1 MNRKIGLALIAGAL
15 GTLTA
20 CDSEPEAT
28 APERIRAIKP
38 YYVSEPAG
46 GEVRRLS
53 GTITAANTSALSFAV
68 PGKVATVRVTQGAR
82 VKAGQ
87 VLATLDTKRFD
98 LNVSAEKSQL
108 ASAQANYADKK
119 AELDR
124 QRQLFK
130 KGWVAKAAIDRAVAA
145 FDAAA
150 GDLNLARSR
159 VGSVEKD
166 RADTVL
172 RAPFDGVIANRDVEP
187 FEEVA
192 SGKALFLINSEAAL
206 EADLSVPDNIVSR
219 ISIGTPVTVKV
230 STIAGCGCAGRITEI
245 GTASGTANAV
255 PVKVALLEKRPG
267 LLPGMSA
274 EISVTLAGG
283 KKAGGFLVP
292 LTAIVPGDETAQG
305 YVFKFDT
312 KTKMV
317 RRVPVRGGE
326 GVTDNFVAVADGV
339 GAGDVLAAA
348 GVSFLRDGQRVK
360 LLGQ

>member
-15 GTLTA
+15 GTLAA

-82 VKAGQ
+82 VKVGQ

-230 STIAGCGCAGRITEI
+230 STIAGCGCAGK
-245 GTASGTANAV
+245 GG
-255 PVKVALLEKRPG
+255 VA
-267 LLPGMSA
+267 
-274 EISVTLAGG
+274 
-283 KKAGGFLVP
+283 
-292 LTAIVPGDETAQG
+292 
-305 YVFKFDT
+305 
-312 KTKMV
+312 
-317 RRVPVRGGE
+317 
-326 GVTDNFVAVADGV
+326 
-339 GAGDVLAAA
+339 
-348 GVSFLRDGQRVK
+348 
-360 LLGQ
+360 

>member
-1 MNRKIGLALIAGAL
+1 MKKTFGLAVLA
-15 GTLTA
+15 GTLGILAA
-20 CDSEPEAT
+20 CDNEPEAT
-28 APERIRAIKP
+28 APERIRAIKA

-46 GEVRRLS
+46 GDVRRMS
-53 GTITAANTSALSFAV
+53 GTIVAADTSALSFAV
-68 PGKVATVRVTQGAR
+68 SGKVATVKVNQGER

-87 VLATLDTKRFD
+87 VLATLDPKRFD
-98 LNVSAEKSQL
+98 LSVRAEKSQL
-108 ASAQANYADKK
+108 SSAQANYADKK

-145 FDAAA
+145 FDAGA

-172 RAPFDGVIANRDVEP
+172 RAPFDGVVATRDVEP
-187 FEEVA
+187 FEEVS

-206 EADLSVPDNIVSR
+206 EADISVPDNIISR

-230 STIAGCGCAGRITEI
+230 STISGCGCNGRITEI
-245 GTASGTANAV
+245 GTASGSANAV
-255 PVKVALLEKRPG
+255 SVKVALLEKRQG

-274 EISVTLAGG
+274 EVSVILAGG
-283 KKAGGFLVP
+283 KKTRGFLVP
-292 LTAIVPGDETAQG
+292 LTAIAPGDKTAQG
-305 YVFKFDT
+305 YVFKFDV

-326 GVTDNFVAVADGV
+326 GVSDNFVAIADGV
-339 GAGDVLAAA
+339 GAGDILAAA

-360 LLGQ
+360 LLGE

>member
-15 GTLTA
+15 GTLAA

-230 STIAGCGCAGRITEI
+230 STIAGCGCAGK
-245 GTASGTANAV
+245 GG
-255 PVKVALLEKRPG
+255 VA
-267 LLPGMSA
+267 
-274 EISVTLAGG
+274 
-283 KKAGGFLVP
+283 
-292 LTAIVPGDETAQG
+292 
-305 YVFKFDT
+305 
-312 KTKMV
+312 
-317 RRVPVRGGE
+317 
-326 GVTDNFVAVADGV
+326 
-339 GAGDVLAAA
+339 
-348 GVSFLRDGQRVK
+348 
-360 LLGQ
+360 

>member
-1 MNRKIGLALIAGAL
+1 MTRILALLL
-15 GTLTA
+15 GIGSLAALTA
-20 CDSEPEAT
+20 CDNEPEAT
-28 APERIRAIKP
+28 ASERIRSIKP

-53 GTITAANTSALSFAV
+53 GTIAAAKTSALSFAV
-68 PGKVATVRVTQGAR
+68 SGKVATVKVNQGER
-82 VKAGQ
+82 VKSGQ
-87 VLATLDTKRFD
+87 ILAALDTKRFD
-98 LNVSAEKSQL
+98 LNVQAEKSQL
-108 ASAQANYADKK
+108 SSAQANYADKK

-172 RAPFDGVIANRDVEP
+172 RAPFDGVIATRDVEP

-192 SGKALFLINSEAAL
+192 NGKALFLINSEAAL
-206 EADLSVPDNIVSR
+206 EVDVSVPDNIVTR

-230 STIAGCGCAGRITEI
+230 NTIAGCGCAGRITEI
-245 GTASGTANAV
+245 GTSSSTANTV
-255 PVKVALLEKRPG
+255 SVKVALLVQRPG
-267 LLPGMSA
+267 LLPGMTALVNVALS
-274 EISVTLAGG
+274 GG
-283 KKAGGFLVP
+283 KKAKGFLVP
-292 LTAIVPGDETAQG
+292 LTAIAPGDKAAQG
-305 YVFKFDT
+305 YVFKFDGKT
-312 KTKMV
+312 KTV
-317 RRVPVRGGE
+317 RRVPVTGGE
-326 GVTDNFVAVADGV
+326 GVSDNFVAVAEGV

-360 LLGQ
+360 LLGE